1 MVRVSNGLL
10 GFLNILTL
18 VISFP
23 VVGSGVW
30 FQIHGASA
38 CERALQWPVMAL
50 GLFLLAVSLM
60 GLLGSCCRVSFLL
73 WVYLFVLFILILAM
87 FCFAVFAFVVTNHG
101 AGEAV
106 SGKGYK
112 EYRLGDYSHWLQRRV
127 ADWNTWKQIES
138 CIGDAK
144 LCGGLDGEVGSKAN
158 EFYKQNLSPIQ
169 SGCCKPPTY
178 CGFVYKNAT
187 FWVAPKSGL
196 NTRDADCKAWSND
209 QDKLCYGCNSC
220 KAGVLATIKNK
231 WKVVSIFNVALLVL
245 LIIVYSIGCCAIRNN
260 RADSHYKRYYGYR

>member
-18 VISFP
+18 VISFRWSGRALACDGAGALPPRGVVNGPAGVVLPRLVP
-23 VVGSGVW
+23 VVGLPLRAVRPHPRHVLLRGV
-30 FQIHGASA
+30 
-38 CERALQWPVMAL
+38 
-50 GLFLLAVSLM
+50 
-60 GLLGSCCRVSFLL
+60 RVRGDQPRGRGGG
-73 WVYLFVLFILILAM
+73 V
-87 FCFAVFAFVVTNHG
+87 
-101 AGEAV
+101 
-106 SGKGYK
+106 GKGYK

-127 ADWNTWKQIES
+127 ADWNTWKRIES

-231 WKVVSIFNVALLVL
+231 WKMVSIFNVALLVL